1 MSVRAQFWVSG
12 HRRDWGKPGVM
23 SRQEDLRLIIPPPP
37 NVDQSVL
44 LRSCPIPKGR
54 EAGRGRQV
62 MPNIYQCRP
71 GLTGWGIF
79 WASVQLILSQPQDPL
94 VCAGDELATWSS
106 PPSELL
112 FLLWSEGLSSVI
124 SASHMFTV
132 AAHGMDTSLDQM
144 CLVEIPSV
152 EASKH
157 SSHRAR
163 ARTGYSFL
171 RRSNEMYVNNSPPP
185 TLSGT
190 GLNYAMGALPV
201 LPVSRNPPLQSSKT
215 NSKKPINNHLIPTC
229 P

>member
-1 MSVRAQFWVSG
+1 M
-12 HRRDWGKPGVM
+12 
-23 SRQEDLRLIIPPPP
+23 RQAEADRLCRIFT
-37 NVDQSVL
+37 S
-44 LRSCPIPKGR
+44 
-54 EAGRGRQV
+54 AGRGSLVEEYSGQV
-62 MPNIYQCRP
+62 CSSEER
-71 GLTGWGIF
+71 
-79 WASVQLILSQPQDPL
+79 ILSQPQDPL
-94 VCAGDELATWSS
+94 VWAGDELATWSS

-124 SASHMFTV
+124 SASHTFTV
-132 AAHGMDTSLDQM
+132 AAHGMGSSLDQM

-190 GLNYAMGALPV
+190 GLLNYAMGALPV
-201 LPVSRNPPLQSSKT
+201 LPVSRNPPLRSSKT
-215 NSKKPINNHLIPTC
+215 DSKKPINNHLIPTC